1 MSFINA
7 FVPMVQMLTPLRKME
22 NPPCFF
28 KIIFLGVRVPGYPMD
43 FPHPRCSSRLTKTRK
58 GLFLGADGLSH
69 FNAMDAGSEGGEINV
84 HADSC
89 PSNFDCRP
97 TAIHSSTGM
106 LPQCS
111 WLVGGFTGH
120 LGWNHRES
128 RWKANGPRNPT
139 KSYQV
144 RINSADFSLA
154 PFWPVVS
161 HAKHCHTMVPYLNF
175 CGTPMDCQ
183 GWDPG
188 INLCVISSTS
198 CLAEPLQEAP
208 RNGL

>member
-1 MSFINA
+1 MCLLVSYECSFAHSVDLTLPHVNSLKIILQKSGYNAVFQYTHPAAIGQLYNYSTHHPPICIYIYNHSILMSFINA

-111 WLVGGFTGH
+111 
-120 LGWNHRES
+120 
-128 RWKANGPRNPT
+128 
-139 KSYQV
+139 
-144 RINSADFSLA
+144 
-154 PFWPVVS
+154 
-161 HAKHCHTMVPYLNF
+161 
-175 CGTPMDCQ
+175 
-183 GWDPG
+183 
-188 INLCVISSTS
+188 
-198 CLAEPLQEAP
+198 
-208 RNGL
+208 